1 VTAMKNRTIRPARVR
16 ATRWLGAALT
26 LAAALPATAAEIE
39 VALGNTASGLIP
51 GSEVSIFEIMAAQD
65 GQPAPFDQGYGS
77 DPIENFTATWT
88 FEFAPVADPIA
99 AASIL
104 IGLYD
109 ADAGSPGSQVDSFEV
124 AGNDLT
130 AVADAAFELAGG
142 ASSVYDVYSVNLGS
156 VLASLAGGSVSV
168 TLRLMGPVESPVLV
182 PPPDLEIDGFN
193 GAALIHSTL
202 RITTRRPPIEVPEPA
217 GMWLIGSGLLALAA
231 TRRRRTDL
239 TRINS

>member
-1 VTAMKNRTIRPARVR
+1 METAMHKRTIRPTRVR
-16 ATRWLGAALT
+16 ATRWLGAALA

-39 VALGNTASGLIP
+39 VSLGNTASGLVP

-88 FEFAPVADPIA
+88 FDFAPIADPIA

-109 ADAGSPGSQVDSFEV
+109 ADAGSPGPQVNSFEV

-142 ASSVYDVYSVNLGS
+142 ASSVYDVYTVNLGS

-168 TLRLMGPVESPVLV
+168 TLGLMGPVQSPVLF
-182 PPPDLEIDGFN
+182 PPPDFEVDGFN
-193 GAALIHSTL
+193 GAALIYSTL
-202 RITTRRPPIEVPEPA
+202 RITTRKPPVEVPEPA
-217 GMWLIGSGLLALAA
+217 SLWLVGAGLLALAA
-231 TRRRRTDL
+231 TRRRRAGL
-239 TRINS
+239 V